1 MSTTEIRQP
10 SSFESIPLQTLTG
23 PSMLPNDTEDVQPD
37 IDTAQA
43 RQESC
48 VPQIESSE
56 STVDP
61 VLEEA
66 VSEHAELPPTKPNS
80 VLDKWQLRLNVTQ
93 VLIGVLAFA
102 GFLAMIK
109 FTIIDH
115 YINNDSLKL
124 SQWTAWMTF
133 RDECR
138 ALLVS
143 LT

>member
-1 MSTTEIRQP
+1 MSTTETLQP
-10 SSFESIPLQTLTG
+10 SSFESIPLHTLTG
-23 PSMLPNDTEDVQPD
+23 PAIWPRDTEDDQPD

-43 RQESC
+43 RQESRE
-48 VPQIESSE
+48 PQIEVESSAGG
-56 STVDP
+56 V
-61 VLEEA
+61 A
-66 VSEHAELPPTKPNS
+66 VTEHAETPSTELNT
-80 VLDKWQLRLNVTQ
+80 VLDKWQLRLNATQ

-124 SQWTAWMTF
+124 SKWTAWMNF

-143 LT
+143 LS